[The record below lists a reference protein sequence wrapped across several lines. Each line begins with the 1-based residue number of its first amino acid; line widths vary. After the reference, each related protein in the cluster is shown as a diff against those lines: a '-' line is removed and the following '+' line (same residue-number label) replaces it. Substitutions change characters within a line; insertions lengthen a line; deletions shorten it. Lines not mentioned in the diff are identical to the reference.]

1 MGERLE
7 PCPFCGGVP
16 ETVDATRILGIWRIV
31 HRCDVLGCVSVGRE
45 DIKDAAVEWNRRAAS
60 PDAARVATLE
70 RELAAMRE
78 ARDALSAAVTRCGE
92 NWGWWNE
99 GDPPIVAML
108 PQHPAVLAAVE
119 AAKRASLGG
128 RSGT

>member
-78 ARDALSAAVTRCGE
+78 ALDDVEWSGNRDGSTWICPSCG
-92 NWGWWNE
+92 GVR
-99 GDPPIVAML
+99 GDGGHAPGCK
-108 PQHPAVLAAVE
+108 LAA
-119 AAKRASLGG
+119 SLAG